1 MTDHGHYVHIISNKN
16 IQRMVNVY
24 AVEPFTST
32 RVFVL
37 VRYDITVFQV
47 SSNSSKANNSL

>member
-1 MTDHGHYVHIISNKN
+1 MTDHGQYVHIINNKN

-24 AVEPFTST
+24 AVEPFMST

-47 SSNSSKANNSL
+47 SS

>member
-47 SSNSSKANNSL
+47 SKITNF